1 MSRAVFWSHRRF
13 FGNNCHGHS
22 KKVMGKKTLNFEL
35 LDFPQLFTRAK
46 KKNPYIS
53 LWKFRTRTQ
62 CFQNNPYPYPST
74 HHNLTLNFFRTRTRT
89 QFSKKIRTRHIYAPQ
104 NQNFSVLRTFYVFV
118 PRYGCVDVDG
128 IRLRTP
134 DSGVH
139 QSEESGVLIILLYD
153 WCCAHKRSICCWW
166 NGS

>member
-1 MSRAVFWSHRRF
+1 
-13 FGNNCHGHS
+13 
-22 KKVMGKKTLNFEL
+22 MGKKTLNFEL
-35 LDFPQLFTRAK
+35 LDFPQYYRLFTRAK

-74 HHNLTLNFFRTRTRT
+74 HHKLTLNFFRTRTRT
-89 QFSKKIRTRHIYAPQ
+89 QFSKIIRTSLIYAPK
-104 NQNFSVLRTFYVFV
+104 NGNFPVLRTFYVYA

-134 DSGVH
+134 DPGTPYNIYKF
-139 QSEESGVLIILLYD
+139 QE
-153 WCCAHKRSICCWW
+153 K
-166 NGS
+166 